1 MAVRSA
7 LVSVARAID
16 ARVPLTSEIVVGKD
30 ILELLSTAMYVDP
43 LTILR
48 EYVQN
53 AADAIDGA
61 HADGLLGSNA
71 SGRIDVQIHSE
82 SRELV
87 VKDNGSGV
95 KVADAERVLVAFGAS
110 GKRGKGF
117 RGFRGIGRL
126 GGLGYVRTLTFRT
139 RAAGESE
146 ITEVQ
151 WDCRELR
158 EQLLSVSGKPGLEDV
173 VRRIVSVRRVS
184 VKGGEPHFFEVRLG
198 GVVRMWNDRLLN
210 RVEVSKYLS
219 QVCPLPFDPE
229 LPFADR
235 IEQHLAKHIPP
246 RRFLVYL
253 DDQPAPLVRPY
264 GRTFPV
270 SAGNHDRFLDCEL
283 LEVPGLEG
291 SPAAV
296 GWILHHSY
304 LGALRSAPE
313 IRGLRARTRDMQ
325 VGDEEIFAGSFPE
338 RRFNSWVVGEI
349 HTLDRLLVPNGRRD
363 NFEHNASYSS
373 LLNYLAPIC
382 REIARKCRASSSRRS
397 RLHVFDTNENQ
408 GKKLLNAL
416 KRGGPGVKSR
426 RSVLQTVDAC
436 VKAMDRIAGSSLF
449 PEDLRK
455 ELRARLKRLISR
467 RTRSGAIP
475 EGNHIEL
482 IVPAGQRRMYRQ
494 IARLVRACA
503 SSRQA
508 AASLLERIAHRLAE
522 RRH

>member
-7 LVSVARAID
+7 LVSVARASD

-43 LTILR
+43 LAILR

-53 AADAIDGA
+53 AADAIDAA
-61 HADGLLGSNA
+61 HLDGLLGSNA
-71 SGRIDVQIHSE
+71 PGRIDVQIHGE

-95 KVADAERVLVAFGAS
+95 NVADAERVLVAFGAS

-126 GGLGYVRTLTFRT
+126 GGLGYARTLTFRT
-139 RAAGESE
+139 RAAGESQ

-158 EQLLSVSGKPGLEDV
+158 EQLLAVSGKPGLEDV
-173 VRRIVSVRRVS
+173 VRRIVSVKRVS
-184 VKGGEPHFFEVRLG
+184 VKGGEPHFFEVRLS

-210 RVEVSKYLS
+210 SVEVGKYLS
-219 QVCPLPFDPE
+219 QVCPLPFDPD
-229 LPFADR
+229 LPFADK
-235 IEQHLAKHIPP
+235 IERHLANHIPP
-246 RRFLVYL
+246 KRFLVYL
-253 DDQPAPLVRPY
+253 NNQPTPLVRPY

-270 SAGNHDRFLDCEL
+270 SAGKRDRFLDCEL
-283 LEVPGLEG
+283 LEVPGLDG
-291 SPAAV
+291 GPAAV

-325 VGDEEIFAGSFPE
+325 VGDEEVFAGSFPE

-349 HTLDRLLVPNGRRD
+349 HMLDRLLVPNGRRD
-363 NFEHNASYSS
+363 NFEHNAAYAS
-373 LLNYLAPIC
+373 LLNHLSPIC

-397 RLHVFDTNENQ
+397 RLHAFDKSERGLHNP
-408 GKKLLNAL
+408 LN
-416 KRGGPGVKSR
+416 S
-426 RSVLQTVDAC
+426 SNLQHS
-436 VKAMDRIAGSSLF
+436 M
-449 PEDLRK
+449 
-455 ELRARLKRLISR
+455 RARV
-467 RTRSGAIP
+467 TRCWSS
-475 EGNHIEL
+475 
-482 IVPAGQRRMYRQ
+482 AG
-494 IARLVRACA
+494 
-503 SSRQA
+503 
-508 AASLLERIAHRLAE
+508 
-522 RRH
+522 